1 MITPS
6 PSLQAFEELV
16 ERSARLRDTALAAML
31 DASNHGKGSETL
43 ERLRDRYKCLQREHD
58 ALLAAI
64 QREAKAR
71 P

>member
-1 MITPS
+1 MSTSFPNI
-6 PSLQAFEELV
+6 QAFEEMV

-43 ERLRDRYKCLQREHD
+43 DRLRDRYTCLQREHD

>member
-1 MITPS
+1 MNTPF
-6 PSLQAFEELV
+6 PSLQALEEMV

-31 DASNHGKGSETL
+31 DASNRGKGSETL
-43 ERLRDRYKCLQREHD
+43 ERLRDRYARLQREHD

>member
-1 MITPS
+1 MNTPF
-6 PSLQAFEELV
+6 PSLQALEEMV

-31 DASNHGKGSETL
+31 NASEHGKGSVTL
-43 ERLRDRYKCLQREHD
+43 ERLRDRYTCLQREHD

>member
-1 MITPS
+1 MNTPF
-6 PSLQAFEELV
+6 PSVQALEEMV

-31 DASNHGKGSETL
+31 DASKHGKGSETL
-43 ERLRDRYKCLQREHD
+43 DRLRDRYTRLQREHD